1 MARELASYGWRSEG
15 YHAGKLALERQRV
28 QGDFMAGK
36 LEVVVATVA
45 FGLGVNKSDVRLV
58 VHAGLPRSIEA
69 WVQETGRAGR
79 DGLPAQCVAL
89 VCEEDYRRLH
99 SQCHRDG
106 IGHEQLKRMLAQIM
120 RGARNG
126 YGELPHKQLETK
138 LDMTREVAETI
149 LALLTDLPP
158 SAWRAPQEEAEEE
171 AGGEEGEGEEEE
183 EQEALEKAKAAEAA
197 ACARAFAQD
206 EEDARAAAEG
216 PLIALLPDIRRV
228 ALLSFHQKDSPA
240 EVVAERSPLVAN
252 LLKYAKLTNGSYRCP
267 LVQSAAELSLDAHDA
282 HAELAQLH
290 ACGVLRL
297 SLEDSAFYLRVRR
310 VPTPRELDTLTAHLM
325 RRVDGVEQLATTKLK
340 ASATMLWTLAKA
352 AKASPPAG
360 GAALRAEEEQEEQA
374 GPTMQ
379 ELLAAYFLDDMG
391 GGFDGEESV
400 GGLEID
406 CNAKA
411 LERRCVGGGGSI
423 GGNLVSSGGS
433 IVGSGRVANGGRLW
447 AVAPFK
453 PRPTPFTLRSD
464 VLDFVATHLD
474 DTGRSRAPLTGRA
487 VARIFHRLPSPSF
500 PKKDWEKNRFW
511 GMHREVDFEVLR
523 RLADENI
530 ETMRRRQMQATNKQP
545 VVGRK
550 RAR

>member
-216 PLIALLPDIRRV
+216 PLIALARHPTRRAAFLP
-228 ALLSFHQKDSPA
+228 KDSPA

-252 LLKYAKLTNGSYRCP
+252 LLKYAKLTGSYRCP
-267 LVQSAAELSLDAHDA
+267 LCSRPPSSPSTRTTRTRSSHSCTRAASCGFPSRTRPSTCVYA
-282 HAELAQLH
+282 
-290 ACGVLRL
+290 AC
-297 SLEDSAFYLRVRR
+297 RR
-310 VPTPRELDTLTAHLM
+310 ARLDTLTAHLM
-325 RRVDGVEQLATTKLK
+325 RRVDGVEQLATT
-340 ASATMLWTLAKA
+340 SSRHRPPCCGPRKA
-352 AKASPPAG
+352 ARPRRRRGRGAG
-360 GAALRAEEEQEEQA
+360 RRRSRRSRPDRPCRNCWQ
-374 GPTMQ
+374 PTFSMT
-379 ELLAAYFLDDMG
+379 
-391 GGFDGEESV
+391 
-400 GGLEID
+400 
-406 CNAKA
+406 
-411 LERRCVGGGGSI
+411 
-423 GGNLVSSGGS
+423 
-433 IVGSGRVANGGRLW
+433 W
-447 AVAPFK
+447 AVVMKRAWRPRDRLPPNRAPMRRWGRQQRRK
-453 PRPTPFTLRSD
+453 PRQQ
-464 VLDFVATHLD
+464 
-474 DTGRSRAPLTGRA
+474 
-487 VARIFHRLPSPSF
+487 
-500 PKKDWEKNRFW
+500 
-511 GMHREVDFEVLR
+511 
-523 RLADENI
+523 
-530 ETMRRRQMQATNKQP
+530 RRQHCRQ
-545 VVGRK
+545 R
-550 RAR
+550 